1 MMSAFCLKI
10 MPDYLRAS
18 ILLGQSIS
26 VMQMFSN
33 PTLMKDK
40 LLGKHIMIIPSPK
53 VKSNVLQDTRAK
65 SHCTRLAHVVEHV

>member
-33 PTLMKDK
+33 SSLFSDERQTV
-40 LLGKHIMIIPSPK
+40 GKIYNDNP
-53 VKSNVLQDTRAK
+53 
-65 SHCTRLAHVVEHV
+65 